1 VGSDFLLKKE
11 MPVMKQ
17 MKGKT
22 FRIAMILITILLAVS
37 AVSCKEKTVEQAA
50 ETIDQSVAVEKQPVV
65 ETAVSETEA
74 FVAIVNGVSIPTEE
88 LDRKMDMVKQR
99 YAGMGV
105 EMTPDQMADMRNRI
119 TDSLI
124 EQEVLVQESAAQ
136 NISVDQAD
144 IDGELQ
150 KFKQQ
155 FPNEEA
161 FSTQM
166 TQMGYTEDSLKKEIR
181 RSKAIQQLIEQKI
194 VAEITVPEE
203 EMAAYYEA
211 NPEKFETPE
220 RVRARHILV
229 RLNPEME
236 DAEKEA
242 ARKKIETV
250 KEKLSSGEDFE
261 KLVSENS
268 DCPSS
273 KNGGDLD
280 YFARGQMVK
289 PFEDAAFAMN
299 PGEISDI
306 VETQFG
312 YHIIKVEDKQTA
324 ATLSFEEAREGL
336 AEQLK
341 GEKARTA
348 VKDYIEKLKEK
359 ASIQHPGHQ

>member
-1 VGSDFLLKKE
+1 
-11 MPVMKQ
+11 MKQ
-17 MKGKT
+17 MKGKI
-22 FRIAMILITILLAVS
+22 FRIAIILIATLLAIS
-37 AVSCKEKTVEQAA
+37 GASCKEKPVEQPAA
-50 ETIDQSVAVEKQPVV
+50 ETTDHSVAVEKQPAV
-65 ETAVSETEA
+65 EKAASETEV
-74 FVAIVNGVSIPTEE
+74 FVAIVNGVSISTDEF
-88 LDRKMDMVKQR
+88 DRKMDMVKQR
-99 YAGMGV
+99 YDGMGV
-105 EMTPDQMADMRNRI
+105 EMTPEQMADMRNRI
-119 TDSLI
+119 TESLI
-124 EQEVLVQESAAQ
+124 EQEVLIQESTAQ
-136 NISVDQAD
+136 NISVDQAE

-166 TQMGYTEDSLKKEIR
+166 AAMGYTEDSLKKEIR

-194 VAEITVPEE
+194 VAEIAVPEE

-242 ARKKIETV
+242 ARKKIEAV

-261 KLVSENS
+261 KLASENS

-299 PGEISDI
+299 PDEISDI

-312 YHIIKVEDKQTA
+312 YHIIKVEDKEAA

-348 VKDYIEKLKEK
+348 VKDYIERLKEK
-359 ASIQHPGHQ
+359 ASIQHPGQQ